1 MNHQVNCLD
10 EDSAEP
16 VRGKIDHINRHF
28 VFVSALWVALTTAIL
43 CAILPTGLPLTK
55 SVGSAFSPST
65 TVVALRGRAEQV
77 RSTEQRVVK
86 GDPERLTDPT
96 VPTNNT
102 AFVTP
107 AVAAVVSSF
116 SLPKPPT
123 DGRTAAHPLPSTPT
137 TEAYPRGP
145 PLA

>member
-10 EDSAEP
+10 EDSAER
-16 VRGKIDHINRHF
+16 VRGKIDHISRHL

-86 GDPERLTDPT
+86 GDPARLTDLTP
-96 VPTNNT
+96 PTNHPVF
-102 AFVTP
+102 ATP
-107 AVAAVVSSF
+107 AVAAIAASF
-116 SLPKPPT
+116 SLLKLPT
-123 DGRTAAHPLPSTPT
+123 DGRTVARPLPSTPT

-145 PLA
+145 PTA